1 MAMMA
6 SLIRFSLV
14 LALCFAGV
22 SAEAQFLRPHEPF
35 DSTKAQ
41 SLPFTPGAIVTSD
54 DNGNTVTHSFQ
65 IELANTD
72 SSRSTGLMHRAEIAP
87 DHGMLFD
94 FKRDRIVTMW
104 MRNTFIPL
112 DMLFLSDEG
121 EVMTIAENTVPH
133 SEKTVS
139 SRVRVR
145 SVLEVAAGTIQRL
158 DIKTGDRVKHAM
170 FDN

>member
-1 MAMMA
+1 MMA
-6 SLIRFSLV
+6 SLIRFSFV
-14 LALCFAGV
+14 LIFLFAGV
-22 SAEAQFLRPHEPF
+22 SVEAQFLRPHEPF

-41 SLPFTPGAIVTSD
+41 SLELTAGAIVTVGD
-54 DNGNTVTHSFQ
+54 DGNAVAHEFH
-65 IELANTD
+65 IELADTD

-94 FKRDRIVTMW
+94 FKRDRIVNMW

-112 DMLFLSDEG
+112 DMLFLSEDG
-121 EVMTIAENTVPH
+121 EVMTIAENTIPH
-133 SEKTVS
+133 SEKTVP

-145 SVLEVAAGTIQRL
+145 SVLEVAAGTVQRL
-158 DIKTGDRVKHAM
+158 GVKTGDRVRHAM